1 MTLIILLIFVILEN
15 QIYNTEQ
22 FKKCAYCFKVFDNPE
37 SLAQHIYEKYSFCKY
52 FCSYCFYRAY
62 EASHV
67 YHHQVIDI
75 FFCICL

>member
-1 MTLIILLIFVILEN
+1 MFIILEN

-22 FKKCAYCFKVFDNPE
+22 FKKCAYCFKSFDDE
-37 SLAQHIYEKYSFCKY
+37 ISLADHIAEKYTFCKY

-67 YHHQVIDI
+67 LIHQVIDI
-75 FFCICL
+75 FYLYL